1 MDKVQV
7 IFRKD
12 KSGEVMAFF
21 PEMRCNY
28 GMIICYQHIG
38 QHSEASMTY
47 YNCTKKAT
55 ATEYLP
61 LFNELSNIY
70 SDCNLIVRNRLPKG
84 GNRKAWN

>member
-21 PEMRCNY
+21 PEMCCNY
-28 GMIICYQHIG
+28 GMICCYQRIG
-38 QHSEASMTY
+38 QHSEASMAY
-47 YNCTKKAT
+47 YNCTEKAT
-55 ATEYLP
+55 VTEYNSL
-61 LFNELSNIY
+61 LKELSNIY
-70 SDCNLIVRNRLPKG
+70 TDCKLIVKQRLPKG